1 MTYSRLSHGTL
12 SLKLIRQL
20 LITLLLFGTDRS
32 CVQPTSV
39 GFRVRL
45 GSGIF
50 ASVPFFF
57 NSHSSAAQR
66 VDFPLS
72 AAFRVFAGP
81 AVSAAASK
89 DIRGSLIARLPAA
102 ETVAAATSAL
112 FAASVA
118 SVDFIV

>member
-1 MTYSRLSHGTL
+1 
-12 SLKLIRQL
+12 
-20 LITLLLFGTDRS
+20 
-32 CVQPTSV
+32 
-39 GFRVRL
+39 L

-66 VDFPLS
+66 VDFVRSQQPSRLLR
-72 AAFRVFAGP
+72 AKGFRVFAGP